1 MLTLPRLVTRRL
13 SRIGRVETAALSG
26 DLKSTMTP
34 LYPGHIPTTGL
45 QKLILAGG
53 SAVTSL
59 ADPWRADMVAVNGE
73 VTGVAALRY
82 MHTRMSRS
90 EEGQRVLALQP
101 RITSSILP
109 DLAQLPPSSLGH
121 HYQSFLSRYNI
132 TPDSRSPVTFVD
144 DLELAYVMTRYRET
158 HDLTHCILD
167 MPTTM
172 VGEVL
177 VKWVEALQLGLPMCV
192 GGAIFGPLRFKQKQR
207 EQYRKLLP
215 WALHTGNT
223 AKFLLSIH
231 YENRWEQDL
240 VDFRKEFN
248 ISKPPD
254 YL

>member
-1 MLTLPRLVTRRL
+1 
-13 SRIGRVETAALSG
+13 LSG
-26 DLKSTMTP
+26 DVKSSMTP
-34 LYPGHIPTTGL
+34 VYPGHIPTTGL

-82 MHTRMSRS
+82 MHDRMRSS

-109 DLAQLPPSSLGH
+109 GLAQLPPSSLGH

-172 VGEVL
+172 VGEVM
-177 VKWVEALQLGLPMCV
+177 VKWVEALQFGLPMCV
-192 GGAIFGPLRFKQKQR
+192 GGAIFGPVRFKQKQR

-240 VDFRKEFN
+240 TDFRKEFN